1 MKNIN
6 EIMLHPIR
14 MRIIQELARREATTT
29 NEICEKI
36 SDVPRT
42 TLYRHIKILIDN
54 NIAEVI
60 SKEKIRGTFE
70 RTIALN
76 IPQVTKHNTVENAAE
91 NAFGFLM
98 SNYGK
103 FHSYFNGEN
112 PDPGKDKIFLN
123 NTVMMM
129 NDSEYDQFLGELQKL
144 MLKYDFDSEEDR
156 KPRDISII
164 SAPVDENGGGTR

>member
-6 EIMLHPIR
+6 EIMLNPVR
-14 MRIIQELARREATTT
+14 MRIIQALSTRQTATANELR
-29 NEICEKI
+29 EKI

-42 TLYRHIKILIDN
+42 TMYRHIKILVDN
-54 NIAEVI
+54 KIVLVI
-60 SKEKIRGTFE
+60 SEEKVRGTFE

-76 IPQVTKHNTVENAAE
+76 IPEITKQNTVENVAE

-103 FHSYFNGEN
+103 FHRYFNGGY

-123 NTVMMM
+123 NTVLMM
-129 NDSEYDQFLGELQKL
+129 NDSEFDQFLDDLRKL
-144 MLKYDFDSEEDR
+144 LLKYNFESEEDR
-156 KPRDISII
+156 KPRDLSII
-164 SAPVDENGGGTR
+164 SAPVEKN

>member
-6 EIMLHPIR
+6 EIMLNPVR
-14 MRIIQELARREATTT
+14 MRIIQELSTRQTATA
-29 NEICEKI
+29 NELCEKI

-42 TLYRHIKILIDN
+42 TMYRHIKILIDN
-54 NIAEVI
+54 KIVLVI
-60 SKEKIRGTFE
+60 SEEKVRGTVE
-70 RTIALN
+70 RTITLN
-76 IPQVTKHNTVENAAE
+76 IPEITKHNTVENAAE

-103 FHSYFNGEN
+103 FHRYFNGGD

-123 NTVMMM
+123 NTVLMM
-129 NDSEYDQFLGELQKL
+129 NDSEFDQFLEDLRKL
-144 MLKYDFDSEEDR
+144 LLKYNFESEEDR

-164 SAPVDENGGGTR
+164 SAPVEKN